1 MKKRE
6 IKKEVLS
13 FLEDNIDIFKKEWD
27 YYTLIN
33 GREVGYLITEIAEY
47 FSEDD
52 ENEQEKIENY
62 ICNNIDDWIN
72 LIKK

>member
-13 FLEDNIDIFKKEWD
+13 FLEDNIGIFKKEWD
-27 YYTLIN
+27 YYTLID

-52 ENEQEKIENY
+52 EDEQEKIENY